1 MSKNFNKIS
10 LLIHLLLYSIM
21 GNSMAATNNKPKN
34 IEFVKKASG
43 LEEYKLANGLK
54 IILKQD
60 LTAPLISFQV
70 WYRVGSRDE
79 IGNETGM
86 AHYLEH
92 MMFKGTKQFKKGEIA
107 QAIQLKGGVFNA
119 FTSYDYTGY
128 YENFSPENLELAI
141 KIESDRM
148 RNSRLEQAEI
158 DLERSVIVS
167 ELEGGENYPST
178 LLGKQLRATAFQ
190 KHPYH
195 NPIIGWRSDLENIK
209 EPNMRAFYD
218 KFYAPNNA
226 FIMLAGNFDKDLALD
241 LIDKYFSAYKRAEN
255 IVHEVP
261 SEPVQKELRKSY
273 MYHDGQ
279 LNLLGMA
286 FHIPE
291 FVHPDL
297 PALNI
302 IDEILFNGT
311 SSRLT
316 KKLVDTGLA
325 IDVNGYAES
334 NKDPALYK
342 IVVNMS
348 PEADVAK
355 IEAIVDAELEDIK
368 HNITKEE
375 MDLAKAR
382 VESSAIYQRDGV
394 YDEALQIAYFE
405 AIAGDWEN
413 YFHWYESLKKVS
425 MTDLKKVAQKYFVPR
440 NKTVVYKLAEDPG
453 NSLVLAKAKTKK
465 SKNSSDKEF
474 YGAAVVEPL
483 DASKLERL
491 LKITAPKYSKG
502 KITSNFNFTLK
513 PINVEKFPN
522 LKVVLKEDHN
532 IPLVYI
538 KASTFAG
545 SALDLEKP
553 CLAYLTASMLERGSK
568 HRDKFAIAKALDIF
582 GADIEFEPGKETS
595 AVEISSLKKNLHRV
609 LPIFKEI
616 ISEPLFSKIEFDKL
630 KKELIDTI
638 RQQEEFPSSV
648 ARNEMYRLIY
658 PKGHIFHAH
667 TSEEKIKS
675 IQTITLKDI
684 KDFYQKYYNL
694 DQMKISLVGDIN
706 AEEAK
711 SLIENHFTP
720 WQKKNKAVIPSAASL
735 KLQNPKTKHI
745 KKAHKKQSE
754 IYMGHAGFITRKDPD
769 FYPLFIA
776 NYALGGSP
784 LSSRLGSKVRDE
796 NGLVYNI
803 SSTFQAGLVPGP
815 FYITLGS
822 NPANVEKA
830 VELTKEAVREFLH
843 TGITET
849 ELKATKSFLTGSF
862 AVRNLSSNEDVTDVA
877 SQMLLYDLD
886 LDYPQNYAEII
897 NGISLEKVN
906 EVARKYISP
915 DKFNVVIVGP

>member
-1 MSKNFNKIS
+1 MSKKNHQIT
-10 LLIHLLLYSIM
+10 LLILILLYSIM
-21 GNSMAATNNKPKN
+21 GDSMATSKNKPKN
-34 IEFVKKASG
+34 INFIKKSNG
-43 LEEYKLANGLK
+43 VDEYKLDNGLK
-54 IILKQD
+54 VLLKQD
-60 LTAPLISFQV
+60 LNAPLISFQV

-92 MMFKGTKQFKKGEIA
+92 MMFKGTKEFRKGEIA

-128 YENFSPENLELAI
+128 YENFAPENLELAI

-148 RNSRLEQAEI
+148 RNSRLDQEEI

-178 LLGKQLRATAFQ
+178 ILGKQLRATAFQ
-190 KHPYH
+190 KHSYH
-195 NPIIGWRSDLENIK
+195 NPIIGWRSDLDNIK
-209 EPNMRAFYD
+209 EANMRAFYN
-218 KFYAPNNA
+218 KYYAPNNA

-241 LIDKYFSAYKRAEN
+241 LIHRYFASYKKAEN
-255 IVHEVP
+255 IHHEVAI
-261 SEPVQKELRKSY
+261 EPEQKELRKSY
-273 MYHDGQ
+273 IYYEGQ
-279 LNLLGMA
+279 VALLGMA

-291 FVHPDL
+291 FIHPDL

-325 IDVNGYAES
+325 IDVHGYAES

-342 IVVNMS
+342 IVANLN
-348 PEADVAK
+348 PEANIEK
-355 IEAIVDAELEDIK
+355 IEAVINAELEDIK
-368 HNITKEE
+368 VNVTKEE
-375 MDLAKAR
+375 MELAKAR

-413 YFHWYESLKKVS
+413 YYHWYESLKKVS
-425 MTDLKKVAQKYFVPR
+425 VTDVKKVAQKYFVPR
-440 NKTVVYKLAEDPG
+440 NKTVVYKLPKDPG
-453 NSLVLAKAKTKK
+453 NSLVATAPKAKKFKTD
-465 SKNSSDKEF
+465 DKEF
-474 YGAAVVEPL
+474 YGSAVVEPL
-483 DASKLERL
+483 DSSKLERL
-491 LKITAPKYSKG
+491 LKITAPKYSKD
-502 KITSNFNFTLK
+502 KIKSIFNFALK
-513 PINVEKFPN
+513 PVHIDKYPS

-545 SALDLEKP
+545 SALDFEKP
-553 CLAYLTASMLERGSK
+553 CLAYLTANMLERGSK
-568 HRDKFAIAKALDIF
+568 HRDKFTIAKALDTY

-595 AVEISSLKKNLHRV
+595 AVEISSLKKNLPKV
-609 LPIFKEI
+609 MAIFKEI
-616 ISEPLFSKIEFDKL
+616 ITEPLFSKVELEKL
-630 KKELIDTI
+630 KKELIETI
-638 RQQEEFPSSV
+638 KQQDEFPSSV
-648 ARNEMYRLIY
+648 ARSEMYRLIY
-658 PKGHIFHAH
+658 PKGHIFYAH
-667 TSEEKIKS
+667 SSEEKIKS
-675 IQTITLKDI
+675 IQAISLADI
-684 KDFYQKYYNL
+684 KNFYQKYYGL
-694 DQMKISLVGDIN
+694 DQMKIALVGDID
-706 AEEAK
+706 ATEVK
-711 SLIENHFTP
+711 SLIESNFSP
-720 WQKKNKAVIPSAASL
+720 WQKKNKAVISSSPSS
-735 KLQNPKTKHI
+735 KLQAPKTKHI
-745 KKAHKKQSE
+745 KKVHKKQSE
-754 IYMGHAGFITRKDPD
+754 VYMGHVGFITRKDPD

-796 NGLVYNI
+796 HGLVYNVG
-803 SSTFQAGLVPGP
+803 STFQAGLVPGP

-822 NPANVEKA
+822 NPNNVDKA
-830 VELTKEAVREFLH
+830 IELTREAVQEFLR
-843 TGITET
+843 TGISET

-897 NGISLEKVN
+897 NSISLEKVN
-906 EVARKYISP
+906 EAARKYIHP
-915 DKFNVVIVGP
+915 DKFNVVVVGP